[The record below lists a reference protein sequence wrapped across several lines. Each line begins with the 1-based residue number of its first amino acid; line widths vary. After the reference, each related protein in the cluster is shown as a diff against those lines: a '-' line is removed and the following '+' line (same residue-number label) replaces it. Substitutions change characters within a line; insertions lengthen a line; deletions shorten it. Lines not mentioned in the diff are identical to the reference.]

1 MSDNKK
7 FLWKIS
13 GEQGEGIDST
23 GHIFAYNAFKN
34 GFYISSYRKYSS
46 RIKGGNTTF
55 EVLFS
60 DQEVYA
66 RSKVLNVLI
75 ALDEKTIL
83 ISKEQINENTF
94 IIYDDSTN
102 IQNIDNINAI
112 KIALPLAK
120 IAREVTGNAL
130 SKNMVAL
137 GASLAVFKNLS
148 YDYIFKQIEKRFA
161 KKSTNIVENNKKA
174 FLEGYNLVK
183 NYINQNNLQEIL
195 VPNNLGNNKRMSL
208 LTGNEALT
216 LGMLYSGV
224 KYFAGY
230 PITPASS
237 ILEMMIKNIKDFG
250 GVAIQTEDE
259 ISAINSVIG
268 ASIAGVR
275 SATATSGPGFSLMVE
290 AIGYAYMTET
300 PVVIID
306 VQRGG
311 PSTGLPTKTE
321 DSDILNVVFCGHG
334 DIEKIV
340 LFPSNPY
347 EMFIFANTAFNLAEK
362 YQLPVII
369 LSDLNLGENVYTT
382 DYIDLNKIDIKI
394 DRGKYVNNNTKDY
407 FLNNLNGEL
416 NRYAIT
422 DDGISYRII
431 PGTYGFPYQIS
442 GNEHDEEGFITENK
456 DIRNNMM
463 LKRKRKLQNFNEY
476 YLDYVDIGDNPNFAF
491 ISYGFNFYYLL
502 DVLKEFYKKTNVS
515 TRLIKIIT
523 IYPFPINQIEKLLNN
538 VNRVIFFEQNMLGQL
553 RKLYYMFNGSKESLL
568 INKFD
573 GEPFYFED
581 LYEQVYQT
589 IFNKVKTH

>member
-1 MSDNKK
+1 MSNNDR

-60 DQEVYA
+60 NQEVYA
-66 RSKVLNVLI
+66 RSKKLNVLI
-75 ALDEKTIL
+75 ALNEKSIL
-83 ISKEQINENTF
+83 ISREQINENTF
-94 IIYDDSTN
+94 IIYDDATN
-102 IQNIDNINAI
+102 IENIDNVKAI
-112 KIALPLAK
+112 KVALPLAK
-120 IAREVTGNAL
+120 ISREITGNAL

-137 GASLAVFKNLS
+137 GASLGVFKNLS

-161 KKSTNIVENNKKA
+161 KKSTTIVENNKKA

-183 NYINQNNLQEIL
+183 NYLNQNNLQEIV
-195 VPNNLGNNKRMSL
+195 VPLGNNKKMSL

-230 PITPASS
+230 PITPASG

-275 SATATSGPGFSLMVE
+275 AATATSGPGFSLMIE

-306 VQRGG
+306 VMRGG

-321 DSDILNVVFCGHG
+321 DSDILNVVFSGHG

-382 DYIDLNKIDIKI
+382 NYIDLDKIDIKI
-394 DRGKYVNNNTKDY
+394 DRGKYINNITKNQ
-407 FLNNLNGEL
+407 FLNNLNGQL

-431 PGTYGFPYQIS
+431 PGTSGFAYQIS

-456 DIRNNMM
+456 DIRHNMM

-476 YLDYVDIGDNPNFAF
+476 YLDYIDIGDNPKFAF

-502 DVLKEFYKKTNVS
+502 DVLKELYRKTNIS

-523 IYPFPINQIEKLLNN
+523 IYPFPINQIEKLLNDTDK
-538 VNRVIFFEQNMLGQL
+538 VIFFEQNMLGQL
-553 RKLYYMFNGSKESLL
+553 RRLYYMFNGSKESLL

-573 GEPFYFED
+573 GDSFYFED

-589 IFNKVKTH
+589 VFNKVKTY

>member
-1 MSDNKK
+1 MSDSIK

-34 GFYISSYRKYSS
+34 GFHISSYRKYSS

-60 DQEVYA
+60 ENEVHA
-66 RSKVLNVLI
+66 RSKNLNVLI
-75 ALDEKTIL
+75 ALDEKAIL
-83 ISKEQINENTF
+83 ISKEQINKDTF
-94 IIYDDSTN
+94 IIYDESTN
-102 IQNIDNINAI
+102 IEGINDVEAI
-112 KIALPLAK
+112 KIQLPLSK
-120 IAREVTGNAL
+120 IAREITGNTL
-130 SKNMVAL
+130 SRNMVAL
-137 GASLAVFKNLS
+137 GASLAIFKNLN
-148 YDYIFKQIEKRFA
+148 YEHIFKQIEKRFS
-161 KKSTNIVENNKKA
+161 KKSMNVVENNKKA

-183 NYINQNNLQEIL
+183 NYINQNNLKEIII
-195 VPNNLGNNKRMSL
+195 PSISNNKRMSL

-216 LGMLYSGV
+216 LGMLYAGV
-224 KYFAGY
+224 KYFSGY

-259 ISAINSVIG
+259 ISAINSAIG

-275 SATATSGPGFSLMVE
+275 AATATSGPGFSLMVE

-300 PVVIID
+300 PIVIID

-347 EMFIFANTAFNLAEK
+347 EMFVYANVAFNLAEK
-362 YQLPVII
+362 YQLPVIV
-369 LSDLNLGENVYTT
+369 LSDLNLAENVYTT
-382 DYIDLNKIDIKI
+382 NYINLEQIDIKI
-394 DRGKYVNNNTKDY
+394 NRGKYVNNDTKEQY
-407 FLNNLNGEL
+407 LANFNGEL
-416 NRYAIT
+416 NRYSIT

-431 PGTYGFPYQIS
+431 PGTAGFSYQIS

-456 DIRNNMM
+456 EVRHNMM

-476 YLDYVDIGDNPNFAF
+476 YVDHIDIGLNPKVAF
-491 ISYGFNFYYLL
+491 IAYGFNFYYLL
-502 DVLKEFYKKTNVS
+502 DVLKELHNKTNVPV
-515 TRLIKIIT
+515 RLIKVIT
-523 IYPFPINQIEKLLNN
+523 IYPFPIEKIEKLIDNMEK
-538 VNRVIFFEQNMLGQL
+538 VVFFEQNMLGQL
-553 RKLYYMFNGSKESLL
+553 RRLYYMFNGTKSSLL

-581 LYEQVYQT
+581 LYEQVYKL
-589 IFNKVKTH
+589 IFTNVKI

>member
-1 MSDNKK
+1 MDSEQK

-60 DQEVYA
+60 NKEVYA
-66 RSKVLNVLI
+66 RSKKLDVLI
-75 ALDEKTIL
+75 ALDEKAIL
-83 ISKEQINENTF
+83 VSKEQIKENTF
-94 IIYDDSTN
+94 IIYDEATN
-102 IQNIDNINAI
+102 IEEIDSIKAI
-112 KIALPLAK
+112 KIPLPLSK
-120 IAREVTGNAL
+120 IARDLTGSAL

-137 GASLAVFKNLS
+137 GASLAVFKNLP
-148 YDYIFKQIEKRFA
+148 YEYVFKQIEKRFA
-161 KKSTNIVENNKKA
+161 KKSIEIVENNKKA
-174 FLEGYNLVK
+174 FLAGYELVK
-183 NYINQNNLQEIL
+183 NYITQNNLNEIII
-195 VPNNLGNNKRMSL
+195 PTNLSNNKRMSL
-208 LTGNEALT
+208 LTGNEALV

-237 ILEMMIKNIKDFG
+237 ILEMMIRNIKDFG
-250 GVAIQTEDE
+250 GVAVQTEDE

-275 SATATSGPGFSLMVE
+275 AATATSGPGFSLMVE
-290 AIGYAYMTET
+290 AIGYSYMTET
-300 PVVIID
+300 PIVVID

-362 YQLPVII
+362 YQLPVIL

-394 DRGKYVNNNTKDY
+394 DRGKYVDNNTKAN
-407 FLNNLNGEL
+407 FLNESNGVL
-416 NRYAIT
+416 KRYAIT
-422 DDGISYRII
+422 EDGVSYRII
-431 PGTYGFPYQIS
+431 PGTAGFSYQIS

-456 DIRNNMM
+456 NIRYNMM

-476 YLDYVDIGDNPNFAF
+476 YMDYIDLGNNPQIAF
-491 ISYGFNFYYLL
+491 ISYGFNYYYLL
-502 DVLKEFYKKTNVS
+502 DVLKELYNKTNIS
-515 TRLIKIIT
+515 FRLIKIIT
-523 IYPFPINQIEKLLNN
+523 IYPFPITQLEELINN
-538 VNRVIFFEQNMLGQL
+538 MKTVIFFEQNMLGQL
-553 RKLYYMFNGSKESLL
+553 RKLYYMFNGTKETLL

-581 LYEQVYQT
+581 LYEQVYQ
-589 IFNKVKTH
+589 IIYNKVKV

>member
-1 MSDNKK
+1 MSDTEK

-60 DQEVYA
+60 QDEVYA
-66 RSKVLNVLI
+66 RSKNLNILI
-75 ALDEKTIL
+75 ALDEKAVL
-83 ISKEQINENTF
+83 ISKEQINKNTF
-94 IIYDDSTN
+94 IIYDDSAN
-102 IQNIDNINAI
+102 IEEIDFIEAI
-112 KIALPLAK
+112 KIKLPLSK
-120 IAREVTGNAL
+120 IAREITGSAL

-137 GASLAVFKNLS
+137 GASLAVFKNLN
-148 YDYIFKQIEKRFA
+148 YEYIFKQIEKRFA
-161 KKSTNIVENNKKA
+161 KKSLNIVENNKKA

-183 NYINQNNLQEIL
+183 NYINQNNLKEIVL
-195 VPNNLGNNKRMSL
+195 SNISNNKRMSL

-216 LGMLYSGV
+216 LGMLYAGV

-250 GVAIQTEDE
+250 GVAVQTEDE
-259 ISAINSVIG
+259 ISAINSAIG

-275 SATATSGPGFSLMVE
+275 SATATSGPGFSLMIE

-300 PVVIID
+300 PIVIVD

-321 DSDILNVVFCGHG
+321 DSDIFNVVFAGHG

-347 EMFIFANTAFNLAEK
+347 EMFIYANTAFNLAEK

-369 LSDLNLGENVYTT
+369 LSDLNLAENVYTT
-382 DYIDLNKIDIKI
+382 NYIDLEQIDIKI
-394 DRGKYVNNNTKDY
+394 NRGKYINNETKGKYLD
-407 FLNNLNGEL
+407 NLNGQL
-416 NRYAIT
+416 NRYSIT

-431 PGTYGFPYQIS
+431 PGTPGFSYQIS
-442 GNEHDEEGFITENK
+442 GNEHDQEGFITENK
-456 DIRNNMM
+456 ETRYNMM
-463 LKRKRKLQNFNEY
+463 LKRKRKLENFNEY
-476 YLDYVDIGDNPNFAF
+476 YIDHIDIGLNPTIAF

-502 DVLKEFYKKTNVS
+502 DVLKKLHNETNIS
-515 TRLIKIIT
+515 FRLIKIIT
-523 IYPFPINQIEKLLNN
+523 IYPFPIEKMEKLIENMQS
-538 VNRVIFFEQNMLGQL
+538 VVFFEQNMLGQL
-553 RKLYYMFNGSKESLL
+553 RRLYYMFNGTKNSLL

-581 LYEQVYQT
+581 LYEQIYKL
-589 IFNKVKTH
+589 IFTNVKT